1 MLEIMNSRD
10 NLAFTLAEVLIT
22 LGIIG
27 VVAAITIPNLIAT
40 HRAKQLRTR
49 FLESYSIVQQVFKQM
64 EADDVSLDPKTYP
77 PHTFYKTFK
86 NYLTGALDCGQNANY
101 TTAVVQSKACYYA
114 RFGGEEGGYKS
125 FDGKKVV
132 NNGIL
137 DNGQLALPNG
147 TLIMFEN
154 PSYAQ
159 IIYVSVDLNGYNNP
173 PNRFGYDLFTFQ
185 FLEGELKT
193 MGAVGTAYANVN
205 SYCNINTSNT
215 YNGIACAQK
224 AKEDPD
230 YFKWAVKNLK

>member
-1 MLEIMNSRD
+1 MFGMTNNRSK
-10 NLAFTLAEVLIT
+10 LAFTLAEVLIT

-40 HRAKQLRTR
+40 HKAKQLRAR

-77 PHTFYKTFK
+77 AHTFYKTFK

-101 TTAVVQSKACYYA
+101 TTSVVQSKACYYSKYQS
-114 RFGGEEGGYKS
+114 EEGGYKS
-125 FDGKKVV
+125 LDGKKIV
-132 NNGIL
+132 NNAIF

-159 IIYVSVDLNGYNNP
+159 LIYVSVDLNGYNNP

-185 FLEGELKT
+185 FLDGELKT
-193 MGAVGTAYANVN
+193 MGATGTDYANLN
-205 SYCNINTSNT
+205 SYCNINTSNI

-224 AKEDPD
+224 AKEAPD

>member
-1 MLEIMNSRD
+1 
-10 NLAFTLAEVLIT
+10 
-22 LGIIG
+22 
-27 VVAAITIPNLIAT
+27 
-40 HRAKQLRTR
+40 
-49 FLESYSIVQQVFKQM
+49 
-64 EADDVSLDPKTYP
+64 
-77 PHTFYKTFK
+77 
-86 NYLTGALDCGQNANY
+86 
-101 TTAVVQSKACYYA
+101 
-114 RFGGEEGGYKS
+114 
-125 FDGKKVV
+125 
-132 NNGIL
+132 
-137 DNGQLALPNG
+137 
-147 TLIMFEN
+147 MFEN